1 MVRIKQI
8 ALVILSIA
16 LGTTFLYSA
25 WTKLNPIQ
33 SFEYTMVEFAHMPWL
48 LSAVAAR
55 LIIGVEAAL
64 GGLILLHFFGRR
76 KWVLRSSLLLLI
88 LLSVYLVYL
97 WATQGNDVNCGCFG
111 DAIWMSPSE
120 SLIKNGVL
128 ILAVWLLIRFH
139 KGLQYRWL
147 GIVTPLLFTV
157 TTVLPFILYGIPDNK
172 PNWLQKDSFQLD
184 MAPLYDRALATPVAP
199 ASLKTGK
206 HVISF
211 LSLSCSHCRTAAH
224 KMTIMKDR
232 NPSLPFYFVIAGK
245 EEYLQS
251 FWEETKSESI
261 PHTKL
266 DGDAFTDMVGYSWPV
281 IYWINDGRVEAQ
293 ANYIQL
299 DQGEIENWL
308 KK

>member
-1 MVRIKQI
+1 
-8 ALVILSIA
+8 
-16 LGTTFLYSA
+16 
-25 WTKLNPIQ
+25 
-33 SFEYTMVEFAHMPWL
+33 
-48 LSAVAAR
+48 
-55 LIIGVEAAL
+55 
-64 GGLILLHFFGRR
+64 
-76 KWVLRSSLLLLI
+76 
-88 LLSVYLVYL
+88 
-97 WATQGNDVNCGCFG
+97 
-111 DAIWMSPSE
+111 
-120 SLIKNGVL
+120 
-128 ILAVWLLIRFH
+128 
-139 KGLQYRWL
+139 
-147 GIVTPLLFTV
+147 
-157 TTVLPFILYGIPDNK
+157 LYGIPDNK

-184 MAPLYDRALATPVAP
+184 MAPLYDPALAMPVAP

-211 LSLSCSHCRTAAH
+211 LSLSCSHCRTATH